1 MRYSR
6 MQTDA
11 FVLWRTAS
19 TDSVASWGAQV
30 SLRGLG
36 RLQKTSSIKQL
47 ALGRR
52 RRKPG
57 HPFSS

>member
-11 FVLWRTAS
+11 FVLWRSAS
-19 TDSVASWGAQV
+19 ADSVTSWGAQV
-30 SLRGLG
+30 SPRGLG